1 MHRLTSLILL
11 ILFAAALGAP
21 TTGAAQDAEPSQG
34 RDAILVL
41 DASGSMWGEVDGR
54 PKIEIARETVASVV
68 DTLPEYTRLG
78 LMAYG
83 HNRKGDCTDIDL
95 LLPVEPVDG
104 GRFLSTVQDIQPKG
118 KTPLTTAVE
127 RAAERLRISEQ
138 PASVILVTDGIETC
152 GGDPCALSEEHAE
165 TGIDFSALVIAFD
178 LASQE
183 AESVRCLAED
193 TGCLFLEAGDRD
205 GLERALQSTLDTL
218 AENPAGADLLAR
230 DSNTD
235 EPLNGAAWVVREA
248 GPDRGPVAVLDAPA
262 GSVELDPGEYVAT
275 AEWKDR
281 TRSVEFTVVKGR
293 KTPVEVAFGPA
304 TLRLAA
310 AESRDSAPIQRAMQW
325 RVWALDEEK
334 EKGAEPVESIFTA
347 QPELQLDSG
356 DYRVTVDY
364 GEGSASLDVSLADGT
379 SESRLVITGSGTITV
394 SSERN
399 GEPLEKSR
407 SYQIF
412 PVDFEGEPADEA
424 LASQYTRSPAFVVPA
439 GRYLVTAKDGPV
451 RAEEIVEI
459 AAGEESEVVLS
470 FATGV
475 LTVSATRAGEPL
487 GGSRTYHV
495 LRDGDEIAK
504 QFGGTKTFTLPP
516 GEYVVRASD
525 GPVTVEVEAALE
537 AGETAEV
544 VVNFETGV
552 VSARATRDGEP
563 VDNSGSF
570 NVHRAEDGGKVESR
584 FSRSVDFALPPGDYE
599 MRYDG
604 GAGIGRAAFSIRSGE
619 TTELEVPVKP
629 EE

>member
-1 MHRLTSLILL
+1 M
-11 ILFAAALGAP
+11 
-21 TTGAAQDAEPSQG
+21 
-34 RDAILVL
+34 
-41 DASGSMWGEVDGR
+41 
-54 PKIEIARETVASVV
+54 
-68 DTLPEYTRLG
+68 
-78 LMAYG
+78 
-83 HNRKGDCTDIDL
+83 
-95 LLPVEPVDG
+95 
-104 GRFLSTVQDIQPKG
+104 
-118 KTPLTTAVE
+118 
-127 RAAERLRISEQ
+127 AAERLRISEQ

-152 GGDPCALSEEHAE
+152 DGDPCALSEELAG
-165 TGIDFSALVIAFD
+165 TGIDFSAHVIAFD
-178 LASQE
+178 LASKE
-183 AESVRCLAED
+183 AESIRCLADD
-193 TGCLFLEAGDRD
+193 TGGLFLEAGDRD

-218 AENPAGADLLAR
+218 AEKPAGAELLAR

-235 EPLNGAAWVVREA
+235 DPLDGAAWVVREA
-248 GPDRGPVAVLDAPA
+248 GSDSSPIADLNAPT

-275 AEWKDR
+275 AEWKER

-325 RVWALDEEK
+325 KVWALDEDR

-347 QPELQLDSG
+347 QPEVQLESG

-364 GEGSASLDVSLADGT
+364 GEGSASLDVSLADGA
-379 SESRLVITGSGTITV
+379 SESRLVITGSGTINV

-475 LTVSATRAGEPL
+475 LSSLRHPRRRAP
-487 GGSRTYHV
+487 R
-495 LRDGDEIAK
+495 R
-504 QFGGTKTFTLPP
+504 
-516 GEYVVRASD
+516 
-525 GPVTVEVEAALE
+525 
-537 AGETAEV
+537 
-544 VVNFETGV
+544 
-552 VSARATRDGEP
+552 
-563 VDNSGSF
+563 
-570 NVHRAEDGGKVESR
+570 
-584 FSRSVDFALPPGDYE
+584 
-599 MRYDG
+599 
-604 GAGIGRAAFSIRSGE
+604 
-619 TTELEVPVKP
+619 
-629 EE
+629 